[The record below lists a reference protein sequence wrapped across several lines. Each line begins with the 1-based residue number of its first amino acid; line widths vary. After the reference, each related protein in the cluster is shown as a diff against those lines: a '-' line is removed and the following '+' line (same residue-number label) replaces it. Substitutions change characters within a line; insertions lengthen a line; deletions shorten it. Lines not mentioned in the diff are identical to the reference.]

1 MRHEQP
7 EESEGNGLPKGFFV
21 EQSTG
26 RRLQELCHEMT
37 NSCGMIKPILQLA
50 LEAENE
56 GKRTAFIKTALDA
69 SARGTKSLK
78 LFLSEWGVLI
88 GESNRDGVVA
98 GPGNSAT

>member
-1 MRHEQP
+1 MRREQL
-7 EESEGNGLPKGFFV
+7 EESEGSGLPKGFFV

-69 SARGTKSLK
+69 
-78 LFLSEWGVLI
+78 
-88 GESNRDGVVA
+88 
-98 GPGNSAT
+98 

>member
-1 MRHEQP
+1 MQQEQL
-7 EESEGNGLPKGFFV
+7 EESKGNGLPKGFFV

-26 RRLQELCHEMT
+26 RRLQELCREMI

-88 GESNRDGVVA
+88 GESNRDGVAVRPA
-98 GPGNSAT
+98 NSAT